1 MYRSIVVCL
10 ALCCLPACL
19 PPPGAPSVPQ
29 IDVTGQWTGTY
40 ESSWGTLPVTFTLAL
55 QKNSTSLT
63 GSYVI
68 DRTRAT
74 GTIGGVLHTR
84 EKDSPADYYGT
95 MTIAYVTP
103 AGETCHGT
111 TTTTVGTAYE
121 RSAQF
126 VTSGIVSGNCPDPPS
141 AIRITLRR

>member
-1 MYRSIVVCL
+1 MYRTLVVCL

-29 IDVTGQWTGTY
+29 IDVTGQWTGAY
-40 ESSWGTLPVTFTLAL
+40 ESSWGTLPVNFTLAL
-55 QKNSTSLT
+55 QKHSTSLT
-63 GSYVI
+63 GSYAI
-68 DRTRAT
+68 DGSRAR

-84 EKDSPADYYGT
+84 EKDSPADFYGT

-111 TTTTVGTAYE
+111 TGVTIGSAYD
-121 RSAQF
+121 R
-126 VTSGIVSGNCPDPPS
+126 
-141 AIRITLRR
+141 